1 MFNTENSRMAIMGV
15 TNTSTMNIS
24 KVVAFA
30 GSIITLTGLGGM
42 LLSRKYFNEAE
53 MEYLMTHLK
62 KK

>member
-15 TNTSTMNIS
+15 TNTATMTVS
-24 KVVAFA
+24 KIVTFA

-53 MEYLMTHLK
+53 IEYLMNHVK